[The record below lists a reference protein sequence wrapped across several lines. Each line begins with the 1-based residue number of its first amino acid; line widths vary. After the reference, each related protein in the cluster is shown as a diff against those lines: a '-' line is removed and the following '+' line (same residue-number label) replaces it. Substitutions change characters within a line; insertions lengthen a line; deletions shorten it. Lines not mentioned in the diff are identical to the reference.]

1 MTIDK
6 RKERFDAV
14 DQSRK
19 KGRKKFQQKKKL
31 MKNPDK
37 RREETGDR
45 QSVRHLRDRLR
56 RVE

>member
-19 KGRKKFQQKKKL
+19 KERKKFQQKKKL
-31 MKNPDK
+31 MKNRDK
-37 RREETGDR
+37 IRE
-45 QSVRHLRDRLR
+45 
-56 RVE
+56 

>member
-14 DQSRK
+14 DQSK
-19 KGRKKFQQKKKL
+19 KEISTEKKI

-37 RREETGDR
+37 KIEETGDR